1 MDERKID
8 VLDLIDVD
16 GEKHVVMSVDIRPW
30 GLRKVTKTVPIK
42 QFLEENLVVT
52 VKGEPMRLSDYLDK
66 EIDIIVERG
75 GLCGWLPM
83 IGN

>member
-16 GEKHVVMSVDIRPW
+16 GEKHVVMSIDIKR
-30 GLRKVTKTVPIK
+30 GRRTVTRSVPIK
-42 QFLEENLVVT
+42 QFLEDNLVVT
-52 VKGEPMRLSDYLDK
+52 VKGEPMRLSDYLNK